1 MEVHAHTHPS
11 ASSGHRKKWTHYFWE
26 FLMLFLAVFCGFLAE
41 NQREHMIE
49 HKREKQYMQSLVSD
63 LALDTAYLN
72 LIYKI
77 KLTKAFSID
86 STLNYF
92 KIHPESCELTPEVW
106 RTISTT
112 GYDRVF
118 IHHNGTIDQL
128 KNSGGMRLIR
138 KRNIVDSLEGY
149 YQQVTRAE
157 IQRAQWLQYV
167 DDMRKINAKVWN
179 AFDRI
184 DREKLDSNTLDRWTN
199 IRVVSIDDPIKI
211 RINREYLNEY
221 LNFLMMQR
229 AFLIASDMV
238 TNRMLFDKAI
248 WLISFIKKEYR
259 MK

>member
-1 MEVHAHTHPS
+1 
-11 ASSGHRKKWTHYFWE
+11 
-26 FLMLFLAVFCGFLAE
+26 
-41 NQREHMIE
+41 
-49 HKREKQYMQSLVSD
+49 
-63 LALDTAYLN
+63 
-72 LIYKI
+72 
-77 KLTKAFSID
+77 
-86 STLNYF
+86 
-92 KIHPESCELTPEVW
+92 
-106 RTISTT
+106 
-112 GYDRVF
+112 
-118 IHHNGTIDQL
+118 
-128 KNSGGMRLIR
+128 MRLIR